1 MVPLSVFPLAI
12 TAGNTFVLKP
22 SEKVSGVTNIL
33 ARIMNKI
40 KLPNGVF
47 NIVQGHM
54 KTVDYILSDDRIK
67 AISFIGQDDPDDH
80 QT

>member
-1 MVPLSVFPLAI
+1 MQKIQNNLNCKQIHLPIGVCAGITSKHYPVMVPLSIFPLAI

-33 ARIMNKI
+33 ARIMKKI

-47 NIVQGHM
+47 NIV
-54 KTVDYILSDDRIK
+54 
-67 AISFIGQDDPDDH
+67 
-80 QT
+80 

>member
-1 MVPLSVFPLAI
+1 MVPLSIFPLAI

-33 ARIMNKI
+33 ARIMKKI

-47 NIVQGHM
+47 NIV
-54 KTVDYILSDDRIK
+54 
-67 AISFIGQDDPDDH
+67 
-80 QT
+80 